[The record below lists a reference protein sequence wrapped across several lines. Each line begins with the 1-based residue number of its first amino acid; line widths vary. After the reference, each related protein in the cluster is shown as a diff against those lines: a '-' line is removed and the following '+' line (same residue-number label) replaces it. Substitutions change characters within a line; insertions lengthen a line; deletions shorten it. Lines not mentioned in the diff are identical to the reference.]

1 MTSAT
6 ALFQSPHVHQ
16 NGFRPRRG
24 FQPFDPA
31 DAESTL
37 AAKFRQVARLHG
49 GRTALVEGER
59 SLTYSEL
66 LDRSETIAEELRRRF
81 RQGGVVA
88 ICQPSA
94 LATVENMLG
103 ALLGDCAYFCI
114 EPSLP
119 RAHIAELLQAAAPV
133 YLAGREHAGVDS
145 NGAPSSIDTHGPAG
159 IAALYATSGSTGEP
173 KLVALS
179 HHAILFDIGRQTN
192 DLYLGPDDRFD
203 SLFSFAFSA
212 ALATTFGALLHGA
225 ELHCQDARR
234 NLAALPDWLEA
245 RRITVSTMT
254 VSMLRHLC
262 LSGRS
267 GFPHM
272 RLLSVGG
279 ETLQTADVAAFRSVF
294 PAACVLQNAM
304 ASTET
309 RTYAQ
314 YFVPATG
321 EVESPVPIGWPVA
334 GKEVSLLD
342 EAGSP
347 VSAGQEGEI
356 AVRSRYLASGYS
368 NDPRRTAEKFLSQPD
383 GSILYRTGDR
393 GRFRP
398 DGTLLFLGRTDSQ
411 VKIRGHRVELDAVA
425 AAVESHPE
433 VRTAVVVA
441 RADSAGN
448 QRLVAYV
455 VAQAEA
461 TPVESRLREF
471 LSEKLASYAIP
482 SAFVFLPELPLNAN
496 FKVDR
501 RRLPVPPPPPE
512 RLEPAGAV
520 AMDILREI
528 WKSILQRT
536 DVPADCAFCD
546 LGGDS
551 LAAVRVLVAIHRRLG
566 CDLPPDS
573 LHRFPTLRLLTAF
586 VEEAGREEKQES
598 SLAFSLTAGTNCPFF
613 FVAGLGGS
621 AAGYEHL
628 AARLAPRHPA
638 YGLNTRS
645 GFSSTPVSVESM
657 AAEQVAQVARLA
669 ARGQPIILVGCS
681 FGGTVAF
688 EMARQIRESRA
699 FEPLPIVI
707 DMPAVNA
714 PGVSRPVARR
724 AMDVVSNLPAWMA
737 HEAAHFQP
745 MEFGTRAYG
754 HLRRMGRSVLAR
766 PANELDPMIY
776 FGKARLPESYQA
788 FLSSM
793 FQALLAYVPARF
805 EGPMVLLRAQAPT
818 LFRTTEVDMGWRSV
832 AAKVEV
838 LPVPGSHDDC
848 ASAQHSEGLARVLSQ
863 CASRYAGARDAT
875 PAGSAAPA

>member
-1 MTSAT
+1 MTSAQ
-6 ALFQSPHVHQ
+6 AIFQSPQVHT
-16 NGFRPRRG
+16 NGFCPRGG
-24 FQPFDPA
+24 FRPFDPA

-49 GRTALVEGER
+49 ARTALVEGER

-66 LDRSETIAEELRRRF
+66 LDRAENIAEALRQRSA
-81 RQGGVVA
+81 QEGVVA

-103 ALLGDCAYFCI
+103 ALLGGCAYFCI
-114 EPSLP
+114 DPSLP
-119 RAHIAELLQAAAPV
+119 RAQIAELLQAAAPV
-133 YLAGREHAGVDS
+133 HLAGREHAGVDC
-145 NGAPSSIDTHGPAG
+145 NAAPSSTGTHGPPG
-159 IAALYATSGSTGEP
+159 VAALYATSGSTGEP

-179 HHAILFDIGRQTN
+179 HRAILFDIGRQTN

-212 ALATTFGALLHGA
+212 ALATTFGALLNGG
-225 ELHCQDARR
+225 ELHCHDARH
-234 NLAALPDWLEA
+234 NLATLPAWLEA

-262 LSGRS
+262 LSGRP

-279 ETLQTADVAAFRSVF
+279 ETLHATDVEAFRSIF
-294 PAACVLQNAM
+294 PASCVLQNAM

-314 YFVPATG
+314 YFLPATG

-347 VSAGQEGEI
+347 VPAGQEGEI
-356 AVRSRYLASGYS
+356 AIRSRYLASGYS
-368 NDPRRTAEKFLSQPD
+368 NDPRRTAEKFLKQPD
-383 GSILYRTGDR
+383 GSVLYRTGDR

-398 DGTLLFLGRTDSQ
+398 DGALLFLGRTDSQ

-433 VRTAVVVA
+433 VRSAVVVA
-441 RADSAGN
+441 RADSADN
-448 QRLVAYV
+448 QRLVAYL
-455 VAQAEA
+455 VARAET

-471 LSEKLASYAIP
+471 LREKLAPYAIP

-501 RRLPVPPPPPE
+501 RRLPAPPQAPE
-512 RLEPAGAV
+512 CLETAGGAT
-520 AMDILREI
+520 MEILREI
-528 WKSILQRT
+528 WQSILQRT
-536 DVPADCAFCD
+536 DVPADRAFCD

-551 LAAVRVLVAIHRRLG
+551 LAAVRVLVAVNRRLG

-573 LHRFPTLRLLTAF
+573 LHRFPTLRLLTTF
-586 VEEAGREEKQES
+586 VEEAGREGNQGS
-598 SLAFSLTAGTNCPFF
+598 SLAFSLTAGTGCPFF

-628 AARLAPRHPA
+628 AARLSPRHPA

-645 GFSSTPVSVESM
+645 GISSASVSVESM

-669 ARGQPIILVGCS
+669 VRGEPIILVGYS
-681 FGGTVAF
+681 FGGTIAF

-699 FEPLPIVI
+699 FDPLLIVI

-714 PGVSRPVARR
+714 PGASRGVARR
-724 AMDVVSNLPAWMA
+724 TMDVVSNLPAWMA

-745 MEFGTRAYG
+745 MEFGTRVYG
-754 HLRRMGRSVLAR
+754 NLRRLGRAVLAR
-766 PANELDPMIY
+766 PARELDPMIY
-776 FGKARLPESYQA
+776 FGTARLPESYQA

-793 FQALLAYVPARF
+793 YRALLDYVPARF

-818 LFRTTEVDMGWRSV
+818 LFRTAQADMGWRSV
-832 AAKVEV
+832 ASQVEV
-838 LPVPGSHDDC
+838 LPVAGSHNDC
-848 ASAQHSEGLARVLSQ
+848 ASAEHSEGLARVLSQ
-863 CASRYAGARDAT
+863 CACRYAGA
-875 PAGSAAPA
+875 